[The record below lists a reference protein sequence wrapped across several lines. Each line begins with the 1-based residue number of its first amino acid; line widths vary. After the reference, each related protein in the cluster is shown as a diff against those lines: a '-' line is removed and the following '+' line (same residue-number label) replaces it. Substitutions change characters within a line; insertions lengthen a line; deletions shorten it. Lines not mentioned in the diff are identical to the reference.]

1 MPSGPRHRC
10 SVECGGPGNGSDAQH
25 ELSGKAEDLPGAG
38 RVVGCA
44 VAVQGSRRKRRC
56 CVDGFRV
63 EALVDGVQTLKRRL

>member
-10 SVECGGPGNGSDAQH
+10 SVECGGLRNGSVAQH
-25 ELSGKAEDLPGAG
+25 ELSGKAEDLPGAW

-44 VAVQGSRRKRRC
+44 VAVQGSRRDERG

-63 EALVDGVQTLKRRL
+63 EAVVDGVQTLKRRL